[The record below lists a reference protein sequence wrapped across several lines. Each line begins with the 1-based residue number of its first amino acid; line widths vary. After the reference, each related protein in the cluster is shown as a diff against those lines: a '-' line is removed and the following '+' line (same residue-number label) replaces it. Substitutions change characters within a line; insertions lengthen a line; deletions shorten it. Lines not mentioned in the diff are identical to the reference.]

1 METQMSMTPAAPLT
15 TEERNWAM
23 AAHLTALVAIVGLP
37 LGHMVGPLVVYLVK
51 YKESEFVAE
60 HARASLNYQIT
71 ITIAAIIAAV
81 IGLVVFLVA
90 MVTVSAGSSPHG
102 GGTSDAAGIGLIAL
116 WAVALLVIAAFIIVS
131 IIFIIMGTM
140 AAGAGK
146 PYTYPFAIK
155 FLR

>member
-1 METQMSMTPAAPLT
+1 MESQTTMTPAAPLT

-23 AAHLTALVAIVGLP
+23 AAHLTALVAIIGLP
-37 LGHMVGPLVVYLVK
+37 LGHMVGPLVVYLIK

-71 ITIAAIIAAV
+71 ITIAAVIAAI
-81 IGLVVFLVA
+81 IGFVVFAIV
-90 MVTVSAGSSPHG
+90 MVTVAAGPSTHG
-102 GGTSDAAGIGLIAL
+102 SGTSDAAGIGLIAL
-116 WAVALLVIAAFIIVS
+116 WAFALLVIAAFIIVS

-140 AAGAGK
+140 AAGAGR